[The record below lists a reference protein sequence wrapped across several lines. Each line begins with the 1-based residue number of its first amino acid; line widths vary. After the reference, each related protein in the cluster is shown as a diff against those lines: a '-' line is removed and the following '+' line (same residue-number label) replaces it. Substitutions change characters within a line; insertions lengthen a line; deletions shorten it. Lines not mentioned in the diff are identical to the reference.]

1 MLQVLVEFTHFIM
14 EVIMEITEAT
24 VTTFLADLQL
34 LLIIQEI
41 ITQDQGGV
49 MIMLM
54 EEVLIEPFQ
63 FHQTEV

>member
-1 MLQVLVEFTHFIM
+1 
-14 EVIMEITEAT
+14 
-24 VTTFLADLQL
+24 